1 METKTQQKLQYGD
14 RQTLHVFPI
23 IFKAIVGYSN
33 VHGEV
38 IKYQQFWYSRGNAY
52 AQAFKL
58 CFCKIYRD
66 D

>member
-38 IKYQQFWYSRGNAY
+38 IKYQQFWYSRENAY